1 MIYIFSDIDDCDSY
15 PCENNATCVDEV
27 NDYTCNCTVGYFGKN
42 CSQSMI
48 LHILYP
54 SLFLLRYFGC
64 ILVNGLTL
72 HPYLVGKFEMFD
84 FDLHFFQMSTTVNLN
99 LAKTVQLVLLK

>member
-1 MIYIFSDIDDCDSY
+1 MRCSTWIYIFSDIDDCDSN

-54 SLFLLRYFGC
+54 SLFLLRDFGC
-64 ILVNGLTL
+64 ILVNGFKAFS
-72 HPYLVGKFEMFD
+72 YLRGKCHND
-84 FDLHFFQMSTTVNLN
+84 
-99 LAKTVQLVLLK
+99 